1 MKCNH
6 VSFLKKMRCSFEDN
20 CLHQKLNANN
30 EQRLSCCPMLLQH
43 LVDFLKIRVCIQ
55 DKRKLYRFDKS
66 SAKLYMVLVILL
78 DFSIMMEPLN

>member
-1 MKCNH
+1 
-6 VSFLKKMRCSFEDN
+6 
-20 CLHQKLNANN
+20 
-30 EQRLSCCPMLLQH
+30 MLLQH